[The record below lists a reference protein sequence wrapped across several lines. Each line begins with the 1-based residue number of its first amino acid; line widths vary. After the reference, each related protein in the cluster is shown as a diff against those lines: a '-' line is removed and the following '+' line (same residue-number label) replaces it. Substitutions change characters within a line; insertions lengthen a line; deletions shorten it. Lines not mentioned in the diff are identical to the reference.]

1 MSENE
6 RLAVLEQRVKELEA
20 HEERQRNWKMRY
32 IGWLVSP
39 SVALFIAGLTLWGAV
54 HYQILPEIADIKESL
69 RSIGNELGEI
79 YDKID
84 SLHK

>member
-20 HEERQRNWKMRY
+20 HEKRQRDWKMRY

-39 SVALFIAGLTLWGAV
+39 SVALFIAGLTLWAAV
-54 HYQILPEIADIKESL
+54 HYQVLPEIEDIKASL
-69 RSIGNELGEI
+69 KSIGDELGEI

-84 SLHK
+84 EHH